1 MEGAFQSDLV
11 RFLSVYHKKQ
21 KVTYIYTYCIKI
33 YILNIEMNSTWEAAR
48 EVMEARAARAEWRRY
63 QAAAA
68 RNEAMYQER
77 MRARTAAPRVPV
89 PPPVRVPAP
98 KVQVETPN
106 TRGKLAAYHINRIRY
121 NAPSA
126 ASAPAP
132 APAHVPL
139 ALKNGNFNDNNKIHN

>member
-1 MEGAFQSDLV
+1 
-11 RFLSVYHKKQ
+11 
-21 KVTYIYTYCIKI
+21 
-33 YILNIEMNSTWEAAR
+33 MNSTWEAAR

-89 PPPVRVPAP
+89 PPPVRVPVP

-106 TRGKLAAYHINRIRY
+106 TRGKLAAYHINHIRY

-126 ASAPAP
+126 ASVP

-139 ALKNGNFNDNNKIHN
+139 QKALKNGNFNDKNKMHNELRSFNSPFGLAPMNGGNKKSRQVRRGKQSKRKSRKY

>member
-1 MEGAFQSDLV
+1 
-11 RFLSVYHKKQ
+11 
-21 KVTYIYTYCIKI
+21 
-33 YILNIEMNSTWEAAR
+33 MNSTWEAAR

-139 ALKNGNFNDNNKIHN
+139 ALKNGNFNDKNKMHNELRSFNSPFGLAPMGGGSKKSRRVRRGKQSKRKSRKY